1 MMNKNKLSKLVL
13 IISLAALVLNGCTA
27 LVVGGVAAGATSG
40 AAVASDPRSS
50 DGVFDDQSLRGKVAD
65 IINATI
71 PGNNVEVTSYDKNI
85 LLTGQILT
93 NDNKLK
99 AEQMAHQ
106 VPGVNKIYNYIEIGA
121 SQSASQT
128 SKDSYLTSLIKSNML
143 FSKGVSSNDVKVVT
157 SNSTVYLMGMID
169 PYQANKMT
177 KAAREVDGVKKVVTL
192 FELPPK

>member
-1 MMNKNKLSKLVL
+1 MMNNKYKLSKLTVVCL
-13 IISLAALVLNGCTA
+13 TALVLNACTA

-50 DGVFDDQSLRGKVAD
+50 SGVFDDQGLRSKVAD
-65 IINATI
+65 AINATI

-85 LLTGQILT
+85 LLTGQVLT

-99 AEQMAHQ
+99 AEQMTRQ
-106 VPGVNKIYNYIEIGA
+106 VPNVNKVYNQIEIGA

-128 SKDSYLTSLIKSNML
+128 SKDAYLTSVIKSNML

-157 SNSTVYLMGMID
+157 SNGTVYLMGVID
-169 PYQANKMT
+169 PYQAKKMT
-177 KAAREVDGVKKVVTL
+177 QAAREVDGVKKVVAL
-192 FELPPK
+192 FELPPQ

>member
-1 MMNKNKLSKLVL
+1 MLTNKLGKLAVV
-13 IISLAALVLNGCTA
+13 ISFVILALDGCTA

-50 DGVFDDQSLRGKVAD
+50 DGVFNDQSLRGKVAD

-93 NDNKLK
+93 NDSKLK
-99 AEQMAHQ
+99 AEQMARQ
-106 VPGVNKIYNYIEIGA
+106 VPGVNKIYNHIEIGA
-121 SQSASQT
+121 SQSAAQT
-128 SKDSYLTSLIKSNML
+128 SKDSYLTSAIKSNML
-143 FSKGVSSNDVKVVT
+143 FYKGISSNDVKVVT

-169 PYQANKMT
+169 PYQAKKMT
-177 KAAREVDGVKKVVTL
+177 QAAREVDGVKKVVAL
-192 FELPPK
+192 FELPPN